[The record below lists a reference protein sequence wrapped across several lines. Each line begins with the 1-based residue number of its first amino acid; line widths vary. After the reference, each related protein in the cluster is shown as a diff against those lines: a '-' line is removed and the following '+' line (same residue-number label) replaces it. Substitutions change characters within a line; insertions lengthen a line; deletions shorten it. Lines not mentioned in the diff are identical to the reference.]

1 MGVRKLS
8 SDSRVTS
15 MFSMRMN
22 GMALLL
28 AAAASVSASALP
40 KRQEAPAANYTL
52 REVGARNTEDWRMW
66 LENNG
71 EPISFWHD
79 VPLYP
84 TEGNASII
92 NFVVEIPRW
101 TNGKIEIQ
109 REEPLN
115 PIFHDT
121 NDDGPRFVESVW
133 PHKSYP
139 FLYGSIPQTWES
151 PNFEHNFTNFEG
163 DNDPVDL
170 FDIGQDVGYTGQIK
184 QVKILGCLALN
195 DGNETDWKVLGI
207 DIEDPIAP
215 MVNHY
220 EDVEKYRPGL
230 VKAFRDWFTYYKLAR
245 GDGIL
250 EIVGDYYQ
258 SPDFCVNVIEESHG
272 FWQELVAGEVDSN
285 EINYNQTS
293 NADLESYAQ
302 DVAALDIPAEADVQ
316 PPAERPSQY
325 DDWFY
330 IKQEYSLV
338 EV

>member
-1 MGVRKLS
+1 
-8 SDSRVTS
+8 
-15 MFSMRMN
+15 
-22 GMALLL
+22 
-28 AAAASVSASALP
+28 
-40 KRQEAPAANYTL
+40 
-52 REVGARNTEDWRMW
+52 
-66 LENNG
+66 
-71 EPISFWHD
+71 
-79 VPLYP
+79 
-84 TEGNASII
+84 
-92 NFVVEIPRW
+92 
-101 TNGKIEIQ
+101 
-109 REEPLN
+109 
-115 PIFHDT
+115 
-121 NDDGPRFVESVW
+121 
-133 PHKSYP
+133 
-139 FLYGSIPQTWES
+139 
-151 PNFEHNFTNFEG
+151 
-163 DNDPVDL
+163 
-170 FDIGQDVGYTGQIK
+170 
-184 QVKILGCLALN
+184 
-195 DGNETDWKVLGI
+195 
-207 DIEDPIAP
+207 

-220 EDVEKYRPGL
+220 EDVEKYRPGV